1 MKISS
6 ALVETGSCF
15 EQKFQPVIQTSG
27 WRVAVLRQCAN
38 VMPGDIQR
46 VERHN
51 ETDEVFILTLG
62 KADLIIIE
70 EKGNTFIP
78 HVIPMKQNVAYNI
91 KKSVWHHVNL
101 SEDAHIFLF
110 EKADTSTENSDYM
123 TLSPEVQEAIMRMIK
138 DLRSKNKV

>member
-6 ALVETGSCF
+6 DLVETGSCF
-15 EQKFQPVIQTSG
+15 EQKFQPVIQTG
-27 WRVAVLRQCAN
+27 EWRIAVLRQCAK

-70 EKGNTFIP
+70 ESGNNKIP
-78 HVIPMKQNVAYNI
+78 YVIPIQLNVAYNI

-101 SEDAHIFLF
+101 SEDGHIFLF
-110 EKADTSTENSDYM
+110 EKANTSTENSDYM
-123 TLSPEVQEAIMRMIK
+123 MLDPEIQEEIRAGCRI
-138 DLRSKNKV
+138 